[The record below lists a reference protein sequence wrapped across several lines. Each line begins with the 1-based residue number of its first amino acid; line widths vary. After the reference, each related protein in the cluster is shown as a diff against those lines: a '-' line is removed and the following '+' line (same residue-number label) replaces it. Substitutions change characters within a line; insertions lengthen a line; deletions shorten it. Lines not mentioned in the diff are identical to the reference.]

1 MNNIERYKSLLKTYQ
16 DDAELARD
24 IEKIKDPIFRDRL
37 IDAGKDFY
45 AEKHGCDKSEVFFG
59 DINFS
64 KQFWNGLIVFPYKVV
79 VGSLRAR
86 MCDISAPDLEV
97 VYGDLD
103 LTAADANILSLKYAK
118 KLVATGANIKYFNKS
133 MKVDELVCNKNCI
146 HKGFHDCF
154 KDQIEIQKDKSID
167 K

>member
-24 IEKIKDPIFRDRL
+24 IEQLKDPIFRDRL
-37 IDAGKDFY
+37 IDAGKDYY

-64 KQFWNGLIVFPYKVV
+64 KQLWNGLIVFPYKVV

-103 LTAADANILSLKYAK
+103 LTAANANILSLKYAK
-118 KLVATGANIKYFNKS
+118 KLVATGADIKYFNKE
-133 MKVDELVCNKNCI
+133 MEVDELVCNKNCLC
-146 HKGFHDCF
+146 KGFNDCF
-154 KDQIEIQKDKSID
+154 KGQIERKKIESIE